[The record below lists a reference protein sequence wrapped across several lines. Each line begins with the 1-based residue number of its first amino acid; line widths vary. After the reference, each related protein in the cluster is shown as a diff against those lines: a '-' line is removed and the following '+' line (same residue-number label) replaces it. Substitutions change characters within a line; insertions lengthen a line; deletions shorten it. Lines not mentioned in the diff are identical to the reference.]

1 MNYHHLSH
9 QERDQLAVL
18 RSQGKTLREISHVLG
33 RSPGTLSRELRRNES
48 LTKSGGYFPQA
59 AHRFAQRRLRLSH
72 WTPRIHH
79 SALRHEIWQMLEKGW
94 SPELISGRLRRL
106 RPELPTVC
114 PETIYQWIYTERRDL
129 IAYLPRSHRKRRRR
143 KSHRKNRLHIPARK
157 SIRERPAIIADR
169 SQAGHWETDLV
180 VGPGREALQVL
191 VERQTRYTLLLKIP
205 NKGSGPSRAALTKL
219 MEAIPA
225 HLRRTITYDNG
236 SENVEH
242 QTLNEDFGLESYF
255 CEPYH
260 SWEKGT
266 VENTNGLIRRF
277 IPKSTKLET
286 VPGDQVVQLEH
297 WLNNRPRKVL
307 HFRTPRE
314 AFEALFV
321 ALAG

>member
-1 MNYHHLSH
+1 MNYHHLNH

-18 RSQGKTLREISHVLG
+18 RSQGKTLREISGVLG
-33 RSPGTLSRELRRNES
+33 RSPGTLSRELKRNES
-48 LTKSGGYFPQA
+48 LSRKGGYFPQT
-59 AHRFAQRRLRLSH
+59 AHRLAERRLRLSH
-72 WTPRIHH
+72 WSPRINHA
-79 SALRHEIWQMLEKGW
+79 ALRQELWRMLEKKW

-106 RPELPTVC
+106 RPDLPSVC

-129 IAYLPRSHRKRRRR
+129 IPYLVRSHRKRGCR
-143 KSHRKNRLHIPARK
+143 KSYRKTRLHIPARK
-157 SIRERPAIIADR
+157 SIRERPAEVQHR

-180 VGPGREALQVL
+180 VGPGSEALQVL
-191 VERQTRYTLLLKIP
+191 VERQTRYTLLAKIA
-205 NKGSGPSRAALTKL
+205 NKGSGPSRAALTWL
-219 MEAIPA
+219 MDSVPA

-242 QTLNEDFGLESYF
+242 QTLNEDFGLKSYF

-277 IPKSTKLET
+277 IPKSTKFET
-286 VPGDQVVQLEH
+286 IPASRIVQLEC
-297 WLNNRPRKVL
+297 WLNDRPRKVL
-307 HFRTPRE
+307 QFRTPRE

>member
-9 QERDQLAVL
+9 EERDRLAVL
-18 RSQGKTLREISHVLG
+18 RSEGKTLRHISQALG

-48 LTKSGGYFPQA
+48 PTRKGGYYPQS
-59 AHRFAQRRLRLSH
+59 AHRLAERRLRLSH
-72 WTPRIHH
+72 WTQRIPHA
-79 SALRHEIWQMLEKGW
+79 ALRHEIWRMLENKW
-94 SPELISGRLRRL
+94 SPELISGRLRSL
-106 RPELPTVC
+106 RPELPAVC

-129 IAYLPRSHRKRRRR
+129 IKYLTRSHRKRGCR
-143 KSHRKNRLHIPARK
+143 KSHRKHRLHIPARK
-157 SIRERPAIIADR
+157 SIRERPAIVTDR

-180 VGPGREALQVL
+180 VGQGSQALQVL
-191 VERQTRYTLLLKIP
+191 VERQTRYTLLMKIV
-205 NKGSGPSRAALTKL
+205 NKGSGPSRAALTWL
-219 MEAIPA
+219 MDSVPA
-225 HLRRTITYDNG
+225 HLRRSITYDNG

-242 QTLNEDFGLESYF
+242 QTLNEDFGMESFF

-277 IPKSTKLET
+277 IPKGTKFET
-286 VPGDQVVQLEH
+286 IPVPHIVQLQQ
-297 WLNNRPRKVL
+297 WLNDRPRKVL
-307 HFRTPRE
+307 QFRTPRE